1 MLTSLSLRDFVIV
14 DRLELEFSAG
24 FTVLTGETGAGKSIL
39 IDALSLA
46 LGARGE
52 SGMVRAGCERAEISA
67 QFNVA
72 SLSALQ
78 TWLQE
83 NEMTGDE
90 PQSCLMRR
98 VLYADGRSRAFIN
111 GYSATMQQLREAG
124 EMLVDIYSQHA
135 HHSLLKSASQREL
148 LDDFGGN
155 RLLVDE
161 VAASYK
167 HWRHLNDQ
175 RLEVE
180 KNAAKYAEELAELRD
195 QVRELTQLNPSQE
208 EWDALQLEHSRL
220 ANAASLLQGGAGC
233 HELLSDGEVS
243 VLSQLNAAENLLRDL
258 TDYDV
263 ALQEA
268 LDGLTQATV
277 LIDDA
282 DRFIKRYLQK
292 AELDPQRLSE
302 IESRIQAIHGCAR
315 KYRVRPEE
323 LADVLQ
329 NWQRRMAELALVSDN
344 EALEKA
350 ESAARAA
357 YLVCAEKLSV
367 GRQQSAAILSEKVT
381 DEMQRLALSGGK
393 FAIDLV
399 PSKEFTAN
407 GLETI
412 DFLVAG
418 HAGSTP
424 RSLAKVASGG
434 ELSRISLAIRVITAQ
449 QSATPCMIF
458 DEVDVGIGGGVA
470 EVVGQLLKSLGMS
483 RQVLVI
489 THLPQVAS
497 QGLRHLKVSKSEVN
511 GQTLSTIAA
520 LDKDARVEEIA
531 RMLGGLEITST
542 TRQHALEMLA
552 F

>member
-1 MLTSLSLRDFVIV
+1 
-14 DRLELEFSAG
+14 
-24 FTVLTGETGAGKSIL
+24 
-39 IDALSLA
+39 LA

-67 QFNVA
+67 EFNVA

-78 TWLQE
+78 VWLQE
-83 NEMTGDE
+83 SEMTGDE

-148 LDDFGGN
+148 LDDFAGH

-175 RLEVE
+175 RLAVE

-243 VLSQLNAAENLLRDL
+243 VLSQLNAAESLLRDL

-323 LADVLQ
+323 LADLLQ
-329 NWQRRMAELALVSDN
+329 NWQQRMFELALVSDN

-350 ESAARAA
+350 ESSARAA
-357 YLVCAEKLSV
+357 YQACAEKLSV
-367 GRQQSAAILSEKVT
+367 SRQQSAAVLSEKVT

-418 HAGSTP
+418 HAGSPP

-520 LDKDARVEEIA
+520 LDRDARVEEIA